1 MVKCMKG
8 KKKGNTC
15 QKTNWLWEMIREV
28 EREREREWERGRD
41 EQMKVVNVNEYY
53 TVSHELVCVFK
64 AIASTNKT

>member
-1 MVKCMKG
+1 
-8 KKKGNTC
+8 
-15 QKTNWLWEMIREV
+15 MIREV
-28 EREREREWERGRD
+28 ERERERERERA

>member
-1 MVKCMKG
+1 MPKDKLIVRDDKRG
-8 KKKGNTC
+8 
-15 QKTNWLWEMIREV
+15 W
-28 EREREREWERGRD
+28 ERERERERR

>member
-28 EREREREWERGRD
+28 ERERERERERWT
-41 EQMKVVNVNEYY
+41 NEGSQRQWILYCKPW
-53 TVSHELVCVFK
+53 VGLCFQSHSK
-64 AIASTNKT
+64 Y